1 MISIIFRFRTG
12 LNPLVAQLEEKK
24 TELRRFDTQIQER
37 RSELQRSESDKFY
50 SSVSI
55 WIMTL
60 LTQKTYNSVHI
71 KTLSA
76 YQDQIH
82 A

>member
-12 LNPLVAQLEEKK
+12 LNPLVAQLAEKK

-50 SSVSI
+50 NLVIS

-60 LTQKTYNSVHI
+60 LTPKT
-71 KTLSA
+71 
-76 YQDQIH
+76 
-82 A
+82 